1 MADTN
6 KIADYSIVKLT
17 AAITAGTNVP
27 GLLRPY
33 TGVGTGRDNDGNPFD
48 LPSGLDM
55 AGGTASV
62 MLTHNGVPKIG
73 GGASGAGIDYYP
85 GDDIT
90 NGDVKFA
97 FDLASGDIL
106 VARYGNIQL
115 REIGS

>member
-6 KIADYSIVKLT
+6 KLADYSIVKLT
-17 AAITAGTNVP
+17 AAFTAGTNVP

-33 TGVGTGRDNDGNPFD
+33 TGPGTGRDKDGSPID
-48 LPSGLDM
+48 VECGLDM
-55 AGGTASV
+55 AGGTAGV
-62 MLTHNGVPKIG
+62 MLTHNGLPKIG
-73 GGASGAGIDYYP
+73 GAASGAGIDYYP